1 MPLNS
6 TTPPGNE
13 GAVDEMLVRVQQLET
28 ELAAFAA
35 EIVEIEGGSESN
47 AEEEEQDAMELWDDS
62 SEQEHGW

>member
-1 MPLNS
+1 MNS